1 MGASRFLDEIPKFFV
16 VVLVMPGVSSIEVS
30 SESMPFKDR
39 WAILAAS
46 KAVTKAIMLTFA
58 AVSHPDSSHA
68 EERSKAYL
76 NDMRI
81 MACVTA
87 ENAVRARLKDQ
98 GQVSFESCA
107 SNKFDIDLGAADR
120 DYKVYGFATLL
131 SPNAAPAYRRFFV
144 HMNHDPGS
152 YRDWGFEVTKVEID
166 P

>member
-1 MGASRFLDEIPKFFV
+1 MTMFVGVGSTGIPSK
-16 VVLVMPGVSSIEVS
+16 
-30 SESMPFKDR
+30 SMPFKDR

-46 KAVTKAIMLTFA
+46 KAVTKAIACCVTLVLA
-58 AVSHPDSSHA
+58 AVLQADLSRA
-68 EERSKAYL
+68 EDRSKAYL

-107 SNKFDIDLGAADR
+107 SSKFDIDLAADDR
-120 DYKVYGFATLL
+120 DYKVFGYATIL
-131 SPNAAPAYRRFFV
+131 SPDVASVTKRFFV
-144 HMNHDPGS
+144 RINHDPDS
-152 YRDWGFEVTKVEID
+152 YGDWGFEVTKVEID